1 LFWIQRFEW
10 MTVILSAFLILKKR
24 NYLYEL
30 SNVRINKQMYF
41 NLQKVFIFTVI
52 HLESNLIT
60 RYS

>member
-1 LFWIQRFEW
+1 
-10 MTVILSAFLILKKR
+10 M
-24 NYLYEL
+24 YL
-30 SNVRINKQMYF
+30 